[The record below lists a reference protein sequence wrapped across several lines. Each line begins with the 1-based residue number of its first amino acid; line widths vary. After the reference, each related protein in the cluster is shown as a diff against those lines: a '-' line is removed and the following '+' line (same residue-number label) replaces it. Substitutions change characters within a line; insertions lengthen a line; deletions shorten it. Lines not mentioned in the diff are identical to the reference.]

1 MVHRLEIDYWGQ
13 VEFLYLDIDDSAVAQ
28 YKQQFNFRYQPHLI
42 LLDGE
47 GNVVQE
53 YVGAQPEEDLRA
65 ALDNLLAVSGGQ

>member
-13 VEFLYLDIDDSAVAQ
+13 VEFIYLDIDDPDAAP
-28 YKQQFNFRYQPHLI
+28 YKKQFGFRYQPHLI

-53 YVGAQPEEDLRA
+53 FLGQQPETELRA
-65 ALDNLLAVSGGQ
+65 ALDRLVAAEDQ

>member
-1 MVHRLEIDYWGQ
+1 M
-13 VEFLYLDIDDSAVAQ
+13 YLDIDDANVAP

-53 YVGAQPEEDLRA
+53 YVGAQPEADLRA
-65 ALDNLLAVSGGQ
+65 ALDNLIAVSSE

>member
-13 VEFLYLDIDDSAVAQ
+13 VEFIYLDIDDSAVGP

-53 YVGAQPEEDLRA
+53 YVGAQPEADLRA
-65 ALDNLLAVSGGQ
+65 ALDQLIAASSGQ

>member
-1 MVHRLEIDYWGQ
+1 M
-13 VEFLYLDIDDSAVAQ
+13 AQ

-65 ALDNLLAVSGGQ
+65 ALDNLLALSGGQ